1 MFSSYEISLAGHTGD
16 CKGMFDYIQCLKLN
30 SRLMVFKTIY
40 NNISVISCLS
50 VLLLE
55 ETGVPRKDHKPAASP
70 DKLTW
75 HKDVSSTPHHEQ
87 DLNSWL

>member
-1 MFSSYEISLAGHTGD
+1 
-16 CKGMFDYIQCLKLN
+16 
-30 SRLMVFKTIY
+30 
-40 NNISVISCLS
+40 
-50 VLLLE
+50 LE

-75 HKDVSSTPHHEQ
+75 HKDVSSTSHPEQ